1 MTDGYERLTPREK
14 EVLILIAR
22 SKSNREIALDLNL
35 SVNTVAVHRN
45 NLMKKIGVRKATALA
60 IFAAERGLLSK

>member
-1 MTDGYERLTPREK
+1 VTDGYERLTPREK

-22 SKSNREIALDLNL
+22 SKSNREIAEDLNL

-60 IFAAERGLLSK
+60 LFAAERGLLSK